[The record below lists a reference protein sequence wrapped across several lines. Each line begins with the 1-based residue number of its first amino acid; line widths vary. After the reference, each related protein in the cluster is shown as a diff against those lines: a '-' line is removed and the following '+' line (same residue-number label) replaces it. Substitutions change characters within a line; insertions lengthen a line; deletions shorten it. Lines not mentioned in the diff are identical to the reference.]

1 MMIVSHSLILGACM
15 TTSIAYNTSLCTCV
29 VNSNPIGIEYKDRLT
44 IYGLV
49 VKSIFVL
56 NSNGF
61 AINNERAQSN
71 NVHGITISHHFL
83 WGL

>member
-15 TTSIAYNTSLCTCV
+15 TTSIYIIRLCARV
-29 VNSNPIGIEYKDRLT
+29 EYKDRLT

-61 AINNERAQSN
+61 AIKDERAQSN